1 VRPVIRRI
9 VATMRAEAQTTIAA
23 SPDAV
28 YDLVS
33 DVTRMGEWS
42 PETVE
47 GEWIDGATG
56 PAVGARFKGT
66 NRSARL
72 HFVKWSTKP
81 RVVAAERGSV
91 FAFDTGTTIWR
102 YDLAPQGEGT
112 RVVES
117 FETHGTGARLD
128 PLYKLMRR
136 DRGLVSGMEATLARL
151 KAVAEG

>member
-1 VRPVIRRI
+1 
-9 VATMRAEAQTTIAA
+9 MRAQAETTIAA
-23 SPDAV
+23 PPEAV

-47 GEWIDGATG
+47 GEWVDGATG

-66 NRSARL
+66 NRMSRL

-81 RVVAAERGSV
+81 KVVVAERGSA
-91 FAFDTGTTIWR
+91 FGFDTGTTIWR
-102 YDLAPQGEGT
+102 YDLEPAGAGT
-112 RVVES
+112 LVTES
-117 FETHGTGARLD
+117 FETHGNGARLD

-136 DRGLVSGMEATLARL
+136 DRSLLAGMQATLARL